1 MKNEF
6 ILEGKVVEV
15 EALTGRNDTPYWK
28 IKLDAGGKVPLTV
41 FDEVSEGD
49 EIRVKGGLGEW
60 VSTAGY
66 SNLQTKNTKVEKIN
80 QGPATTAQPQQSSF

>member
-6 ILEGKVVEV
+6 ILEGKVIEV

-28 IKLDAGGKVPLTV
+28 IKVDAGGRVPLTV

-66 SNLQTKNTKVEKIN
+66 SNLQTKNVKVDKI